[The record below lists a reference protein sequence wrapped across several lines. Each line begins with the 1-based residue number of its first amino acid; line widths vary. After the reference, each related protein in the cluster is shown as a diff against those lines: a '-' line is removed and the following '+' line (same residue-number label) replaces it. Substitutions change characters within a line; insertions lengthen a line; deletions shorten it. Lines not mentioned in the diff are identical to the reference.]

1 MKYLRGGTYTTPKY
15 VHVLKQRIIDKN
27 FIMKHGQITSGSEGN
42 VHKFWKNCILQ
53 YDAFICC
60 ENWKQMIEAL
70 RGLGCEAINN
80 VNISKVKY
88 FSSINKSTNS
98 KKSTTVIGDNQEVHS
113 KIQQRH

>member
-1 MKYLRGGTYTTPKY
+1 MKYLRGGTHTTPKY

-42 VHKFWKNCILQ
+42 VHKFTNFGKTAYYSRILL

-98 KKSTTVIGDNQEVHS
+98 KKKYYCN
-113 KIQQRH
+113 RR